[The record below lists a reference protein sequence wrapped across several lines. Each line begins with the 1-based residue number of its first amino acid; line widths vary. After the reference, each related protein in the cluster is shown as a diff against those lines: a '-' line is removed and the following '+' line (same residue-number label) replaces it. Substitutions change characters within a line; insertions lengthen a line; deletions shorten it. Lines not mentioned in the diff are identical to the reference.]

1 MPRRATIFLLLA
13 LLSAL
18 VCVRLGFW
26 QLSRLNARRARNA
39 IVASRLDSLPVTLAE
54 LPRDTALAR
63 FRAVRL
69 TGTYDY
75 ANEHYIVG
83 RSHQGSPGVHIITP
97 LRLWTAAGDS
107 AVPVN
112 RGWVYAPDAS
122 VVPEAE
128 RWREGDTVR
137 TVTGFVESYPPP
149 LAGAAALASVP
160 RALRWLDP
168 RAFAARASYAVTPYY
183 VVSRDSVPA
192 ARRDS
197 TPVRLSAPRL
207 GEGSHQSYAIQ
218 WFSFALIALVGGV
231 FYSRAEWKRQ

>member
-39 IVASRLDSLPVTLAE
+39 IVASRLDSLPVALAE

-75 ANEHYIVG
+75 ANEHYVVG

-97 LRLWTAAGDS
+97 LRLDAAADS

-128 RWREGDTVR
+128 RWREGDSTR
-137 TVTGFVESYPPP
+137 TVTGFVESYPMP
-149 LAGAAALASVP
+149 LPGTAALASVP

-183 VVSRDSVPA
+183 VVSRDAVPA

-197 TPVRLSAPRL
+197 TPVRLSAPAL
-207 GEGSHQSYAIQ
+207 AEGSHLSYAIQ

-231 FYSRAEWKRQ
+231 VFARAEWKKQ